1 LALGLAAAQDSSPD
15 DYSSDEIVEG
25 SLLVDFDFERSD
37 LENQPQKLSENEK
50 SKDQPEQTFG
60 TLEDTFNP
68 LVKKIYG
75 SYFEK
80 KKAEEAA
87 KLAKLH
93 KEREALEAELAV
105 KLQQELRGGGR
116 MFGGGGRFGGR
127 LGFGGPALGPASGP
141 LTGPPDRTTSPP
153 KPKRNRSRATTTTS
167 TTTTTTTT
175 TTTKAT
181 TKATTTKKITT
192 TRRPQ
197 STQPIQKSENQRC
210 HVCKDANSEA
220 ECRKNGQ
227 VEECGPGQSCQ
238 MEFRWQNG
246 QVKIEATCKQATACW
261 VAMKQNKNCKQLK
274 GLTGVNRTCWKC
286 CRGDLCNLAAL
297 DPSKV

>member
-1 LALGLAAAQDSSPD
+1 MALGSIAAQDYSPG
-15 DYSSDEIVEG
+15 DYSSDDIVDG
-25 SLLVDFDFERSD
+25 SLLIDLDFERAD
-37 LENQPQKLSENEK
+37 LEGH
-50 SKDQPEQTFG
+50 DQPATAPAEKEQNFG

-80 KKAEEAA
+80 KKKEEAE

-93 KEREALEAELAV
+93 KEREALEAALAV
-105 KLQQELRGGGR
+105 QLQQELRGGGR
-116 MFGGGGRFGGR
+116 MFPGGGRFGGR
-127 LGFGGPALGPASGP
+127 LGFGGPALGPANGPSGP
-141 LTGPPDRTTSPP
+141 ATSSPPP
-153 KPKRNRSRATTTTS
+153 KPKRNRSRP
-167 TTTTTTTT
+167 TTTTTT
-175 TTTKAT
+175 TTTKSTTTTRAT
-181 TKATTTKKITT
+181 TKAPTTTKKIIT

-197 STQPIQKSENQRC
+197 TAQKNENQRC

-220 ECRKNGQ
+220 ECRNSGKIEQ
-227 VEECGPGQSCQ
+227 CGPGQSCQ

-246 QVKIEATCKQATACW
+246 QVKIESTCKQATACW

-274 GLTGVNRTCWKC
+274 GQSGVNRTCWKC

-297 DPSKV
+297 DPSKI